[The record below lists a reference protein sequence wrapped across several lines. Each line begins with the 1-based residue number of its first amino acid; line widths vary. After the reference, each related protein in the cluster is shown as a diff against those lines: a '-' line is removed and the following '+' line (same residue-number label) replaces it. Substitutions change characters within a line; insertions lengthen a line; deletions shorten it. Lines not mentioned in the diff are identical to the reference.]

1 MARKD
6 IKAFDF
12 TSEQSRT
19 AAAENGRK
27 GGIASGQARRQKKT
41 LSELA
46 KMIAENPAPAAAKKK
61 LAKMGI
67 SDEDANNNA
76 CIAAAVYDKAIKGNM
91 QAVDKW
97 EELTAASKN
106 DDEKYYL
113 PGRVLGKAFVD
124 INRQIKPNIEYVFEG
139 GRGGLKSSFV
149 AFKIVELIKNNPQMH
164 ACITRQVA
172 GTLKDSV
179 YANMKWAINELGLME
194 EFECKVSPLEI
205 KYIKTGQTIYFRGL
219 DDETKLKSIKPEFG
233 YIGILWKEEKDQ
245 MKGDAQERSVN
256 QSVLRGGDESY
267 DFSSYN
273 PPKSKSNWVNRIKLI
288 PNPKRVIH
296 HSSYLEAP
304 AEWLGQ
310 KFIDDAAHL
319 KEINPEAYEHEYLGV
334 PNGDGGNVFEYLE
347 IRDITDEEISH
358 MDRIFAGVDYGWY
371 PDQFCYLRT
380 YYDSAR
386 EKIYLIDELYVNKW
400 SNSKTA
406 DWIKKKGYDDYTM
419 ICDSAEPKSVNDFRD
434 AGLPA
439 RGAIKG
445 PGSIEYGFKFL
456 QTKTLV
462 IDPKRTPNAYKEITE
477 YEYDRDKEGNPY
489 AELSAQDKANKGKQ
503 YEKEQR
509 QRTYERRIRKTKREV
524 FGLQTGVDNAP
535 NEKAKFAL
543 QQDLDRKSYL
553 LQKQNAAYK
562 DYCKQND
569 LRELQDRLM
578 IAKWNRQNA
587 AKARGAAKRY
597 KTAKGID

>member
-1 MARKD
+1 M
-6 IKAFDF
+6 
-12 TSEQSRT
+12 T
-19 AAAENGRK
+19 RK

-46 KMIAENPAPAAAKKK
+46 KMIAENPAPTAAKKK
-61 LAKMGI
+61 LTKMGI

-76 CIAAAVYDKAIKGNM
+76 CIVAAVYDKAIKGNM

-97 EELTAASKN
+97 EQLVAVSKSDESKYELPA
-106 DDEKYYL
+106 
-113 PGRVLGKAFVD
+113 RVLGKAFVD

-273 PPKSKSNWVNRIKLI
+273 PPKSKSNWVNRIKLV

-347 IRDITDEEISH
+347 IRDIADEEISR

-371 PDQFCYLRT
+371 PDAFCYLRT

-456 QTKTLV
+456 QTKTIV

-477 YEYDRDKEGNPY
+477 YEYDRDKEGNVISGYPDGNDHAISALRY
-489 AELSAQDKANKGKQ
+489 AYEPLFNRRGYSA
-503 YEKEQR
+503 
-509 QRTYERRIRKTKREV
+509 
-524 FGLQTGVDNAP
+524 
-535 NEKAKFAL
+535 
-543 QQDLDRKSYL
+543 
-553 LQKQNAAYK
+553 
-562 DYCKQND
+562 
-569 LRELQDRLM
+569 
-578 IAKWNRQNA
+578 
-587 AKARGAAKRY
+587 
-597 KTAKGID
+597 

>member
-1 MARKD
+1 MANDQNLNNR
-6 IKAFDF
+6 
-12 TSEQSRT
+12 
-19 AAAENGRK
+19 AATQFRSGEEAARNGRK
-27 GGIASGQARRQKKT
+27 GGIASGYSRRQKKA
-41 LSELA
+41 LSDYV
-46 KMIAENPAPAAAKKK
+46 KIIAESPASSTAKKK

-67 SDEDANNNA
+67 ADEDANNMA
-76 CIAAAVYDKAIKGNM
+76 VVATSLYKKAADGNIQAIE
-91 QAVDKW
+91 KW
-97 EELTAASKN
+97 EQLTAVSKD
-106 DDEKYYL
+106 DDEKYEL
-113 PGRVLGKAFVD
+113 PARVLGKAFVD

-139 GRGGLKSSFV
+139 GRGGLKSSYV

-205 KYIKTGQTIYFRGL
+205 RYIKTGQTIYFRGL

-273 PPKSKSNWVNRIKLI
+273 PPKSKSNWVNRIKLV

-347 IRDITDEEISH
+347 IRDITDEEISR
-358 MDRIFAGVDYGWY
+358 MDRVFAGVDYGWY
-371 PDQFCYLRT
+371 PDAFCYLRT

-477 YEYDRDKEGNPY
+477 YEYDRDKEGNVISGYPDGNDHAISALRY
-489 AELSAQDKANKGKQ
+489 AYEPLFNRRGYSA
-503 YEKEQR
+503 
-509 QRTYERRIRKTKREV
+509 
-524 FGLQTGVDNAP
+524 
-535 NEKAKFAL
+535 
-543 QQDLDRKSYL
+543 
-553 LQKQNAAYK
+553 
-562 DYCKQND
+562 
-569 LRELQDRLM
+569 
-578 IAKWNRQNA
+578 
-587 AKARGAAKRY
+587 
-597 KTAKGID
+597 

>member
-1 MARKD
+1 MANEKNL
-6 IKAFDF
+6 IPN
-12 TSEQSRT
+12 SERT
-19 AAAENGRK
+19 PSELREITKK
-27 GGIASGQARRQKKT
+27 GGIKSGEVRRQKKT

-46 KMIAENPAPAAAKKK
+46 KMIAENPAPTAAKKK
-61 LAKMGI
+61 LTKMGI

-76 CIAAAVYDKAIKGNM
+76 CIVAAVYDKAIKGNM

-97 EELTAASKN
+97 EQLVAVSKSDESKYELPA
-106 DDEKYYL
+106 
-113 PGRVLGKAFVD
+113 RVLGKAFVD

-256 QSVLRGGDESY
+256 QSVLRGGDGSY

-273 PPKSKSNWVNRIKLI
+273 PPKSKSNWVNRIKLV

-371 PDQFCYLRT
+371 PDAFCYLRT

-456 QTKTLV
+456 QTKTIV

-477 YEYDRDKEGNPY
+477 YEYDRDKEGNVISGYPDGNDHAISALRY
-489 AELSAQDKANKGKQ
+489 AYEPLFNRRGYSA
-503 YEKEQR
+503 
-509 QRTYERRIRKTKREV
+509 
-524 FGLQTGVDNAP
+524 
-535 NEKAKFAL
+535 
-543 QQDLDRKSYL
+543 
-553 LQKQNAAYK
+553 
-562 DYCKQND
+562 
-569 LRELQDRLM
+569 
-578 IAKWNRQNA
+578 
-587 AKARGAAKRY
+587 
-597 KTAKGID
+597 

>member
-1 MARKD
+1 MANEENLKP
-6 IKAFDF
+6 F
-12 TSEQSRT
+12 TSNQSREE
-19 AAAENGRK
+19 AVRNGQK
-27 GGIASGQARRQKKT
+27 GGIASGYSRRQKKA
-41 LSELA
+41 LSDYV
-46 KMIAENPAPAAAKKK
+46 KIIAESPASSTAKKK

-67 SDEDANNNA
+67 ADEDANNMA
-76 CIAAAVYDKAIKGNM
+76 VVATSLYKKAADGNIQAIE
-91 QAVDKW
+91 KW
-97 EELTAASKN
+97 EQLTAVSKD
-106 DDEKYYL
+106 DDEKYEL
-113 PGRVLGKAFVD
+113 PARVLGKAFVD

-245 MKGDAQERSVN
+245 MKGDTQERSVN

-273 PPKSKSNWVNRIKLI
+273 PPKSKSNWVNRIKLV

-347 IRDITDEEISH
+347 IRDITDEEISR

-434 AGLPA
+434 AGLPV

-477 YEYDRDKEGNPY
+477 YEYDRDKEGNVISGYPDGNDHAISALRY
-489 AELSAQDKANKGKQ
+489 AYEPLFNRRGYSA
-503 YEKEQR
+503 
-509 QRTYERRIRKTKREV
+509 
-524 FGLQTGVDNAP
+524 
-535 NEKAKFAL
+535 
-543 QQDLDRKSYL
+543 
-553 LQKQNAAYK
+553 
-562 DYCKQND
+562 
-569 LRELQDRLM
+569 
-578 IAKWNRQNA
+578 
-587 AKARGAAKRY
+587 
-597 KTAKGID
+597 